1 MSFIGDIAG
10 GYAAGQIGKWNQA
23 LYRQQAALQK
33 RKTEVARQ
41 VYNNLDRP
49 RLVKKFERDYDYLF
63 VQALKSGAE
72 IREGESPYLALLDT
86 RINQATDLAIED
98 YNSTTAYY
106 DGINQSLLLES
117 KGIGERYK
125 GQLTQRAELL
135 KAGATIG
142 GNLYASGGTSIL
154 SS

>member
-1 MSFIGDIAG
+1 MAFIGNIFG
-10 GYAAGQIGKWNQA
+10 GYAAGQIGKYNQS
-23 LYRQQAALQK
+23 LYYQQAALQR

-49 RLVKKFERDYDYLF
+49 RLVKKFEKDYDYLF
-63 VQALKSGAE
+63 VNLLISGAE
-72 IREGESPYLALLDT
+72 VREGESPYLALLDT

-106 DGINQSLLLES
+106 DGMNQSLLLES

-125 GQLTQRAELL
+125 GQLTKRAEYI

-142 GNLYASGGTSIL
+142 GNLYTSGGTSIL
-154 SS
+154 TT